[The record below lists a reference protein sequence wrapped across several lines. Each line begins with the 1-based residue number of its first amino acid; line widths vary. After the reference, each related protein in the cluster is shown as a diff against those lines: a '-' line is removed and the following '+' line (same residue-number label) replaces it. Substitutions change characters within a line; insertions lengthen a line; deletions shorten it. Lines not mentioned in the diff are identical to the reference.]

1 MSKKNKKPR
10 VIAATFPG
18 QEHMDLKAVDEKI
31 RKSQPDTPVDNIR
44 DSCVLCMYWKLKP
57 DHGAMGVCREGPVY
71 QDRLATDWCGKC
83 RKPEIRT

>member
-1 MSKKNKKPR
+1 MSKNKHRKP
-10 VIAATFPG
+10 VNG
-18 QEHMDLKAVDEKI
+18 VDAPFHVTQTENK
-31 RKSQPDTPVDNIR
+31 TPNDQLR
-44 DSCVLCMYWKLKP
+44 DACVLCMYWKLKP